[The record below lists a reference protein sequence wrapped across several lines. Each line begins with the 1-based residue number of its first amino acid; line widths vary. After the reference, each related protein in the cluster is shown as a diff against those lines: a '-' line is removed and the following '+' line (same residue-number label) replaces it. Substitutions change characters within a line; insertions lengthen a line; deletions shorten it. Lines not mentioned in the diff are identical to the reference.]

1 MKLINLSIIG
11 IIIAFTVAII
21 QLVIY
26 QKDADGTCRSRK
38 WNLGF
43 GITSIVMCTIWLI
56 FMIVAL
62 VMART
67 VTSPFHDK
75 AEFSIM

>member
-1 MKLINLSIIG
+1 MKLVNLSIIS
-11 IIIAFTVAII
+11 IIIAFIIAIV

-38 WNLGF
+38 LNLGF
-43 GITSIVMCTIWLI
+43 GITSIILCTIWLI

-62 VMART
+62 VMARNPL
-67 VTSPFHDK
+67 SPFADR
-75 AEFSIM
+75 AGFSIM